1 MRASDAVH
9 ATASAVCA
17 CPLHPK
23 TDAGEYCTYPT
34 QKKSEA
40 RVQSEFSYLPGS
52 NAMQALVAAQFEFL
66 RFVSPGSEHAAA
78 VSSVKRLKVNLPVHS
93 MWFDIVCK

>member
-1 MRASDAVH
+1 MLQRVPFVLVHCIPKQMRENIA
-9 ATASAVCA
+9 
-17 CPLHPK
+17 
-23 TDAGEYCTYPT
+23 PT
-34 QKKSEA
+34 PRKKKSEA

-78 VSSVKRLKVNLPVHS
+78 VSSVKRLKVNLLVHS
-93 MWFDIVCK
+93 LWFDIVCK

>member
-1 MRASDAVH
+1 
-9 ATASAVCA
+9 
-17 CPLHPK
+17 
-23 TDAGEYCTYPT
+23 
-34 QKKSEA
+34 
-40 RVQSEFSYLPGS
+40 
-52 NAMQALVAAQFEFL
+52 MQALVAAQFEFL

>member
-1 MRASDAVH
+1 MLCMLQRVPFVLVHCIPKQMRENIA
-9 ATASAVCA
+9 
-17 CPLHPK
+17 
-23 TDAGEYCTYPT
+23 PT
-34 QKKSEA
+34 PRKKSEA

-78 VSSVKRLKVNLPVHS
+78 VSSVKRLKVNLLVHS
-93 MWFDIVCK
+93 LWFDIVCK